1 MPMIRTHQ
9 LIKNGCTLTINYE
22 NERVYPSATGKVPK
36 KLQKAIDRLRGQM
49 MPPEHAFAMLKYE
62 F

>member
-1 MPMIRTHQ
+1 MSMIRTHQ
-9 LIKNGCTLTINYE
+9 LTKNGCTLTINYE
-22 NERVYPSATGKVPK
+22 HERVYPSATGKVPK
-36 KLQKAIDRLRGQM
+36 KLQKAIDRLRGQT

>member
-9 LIKNGCTLTINYE
+9 LTKNGCTLIINYE

-36 KLQKAIDRLRGQM
+36 KLQNAIDRLRGQM

>member
-1 MPMIRTHQ
+1 MPMIRSHQ
-9 LIKNGCTLTINYE
+9 LTKNGCTLTINYE
-22 NERVYPSATGKVPK
+22 HERVYPSATGQVPK

-49 MPPEHAFAMLKYE
+49 MPPEHALAMLKYE

>member
-1 MPMIRTHQ
+1 MERPFVIT
-9 LIKNGCTLTINYE
+9 KNGCTLTINYE

-36 KLQKAIDRLRGQM
+36 KLQNAIDRLRGQM

>member
-1 MPMIRTHQ
+1 MSMIRTHQ
-9 LIKNGCTLTINYE
+9 LTKNGCTLTINYE
-22 NERVYPSATGKVPK
+22 HERVYPSATGQVPK

>member
-1 MPMIRTHQ
+1 MIRTHQ
-9 LIKNGCTLTINYE
+9 LTKNGCTLTINYE
-22 NERVYPSATGKVPK
+22 HERVYPSATGQVPK

>member
-9 LIKNGCTLTINYE
+9 LTKNGCTLTINYE

-36 KLQKAIDRLRGQM
+36 KLQKAIDIVRGKK
-49 MPPEHAFAMLKYE
+49 MPPENAFSILKYE

>member
-1 MPMIRTHQ
+1 MIKTHQ
-9 LIKNGCTLTINYE
+9 LTKNGCTLTINYE
-22 NERVYPSATGKVPK
+22 NERVYPSATGQVPK
-36 KLQKAIDRLRGQM
+36 KLQKAIDSLRGQM

>member
-9 LIKNGCTLTINYE
+9 LTKNGCTLTINYD
-22 NERVYPSATGKVPK
+22 NERCYPSATGKVPK

-49 MPPEHAFAMLKYE
+49 MPPKHVFAMLKYE

>member
-1 MPMIRTHQ
+1 MERPFVIT
-9 LIKNGCTLTINYE
+9 KNGCTLTINYE

-36 KLQKAIDRLRGQM
+36 KLQKAIDALRGQQIV
-49 MPPEHAFAMLKYE
+49 PEYAFNMLKHE